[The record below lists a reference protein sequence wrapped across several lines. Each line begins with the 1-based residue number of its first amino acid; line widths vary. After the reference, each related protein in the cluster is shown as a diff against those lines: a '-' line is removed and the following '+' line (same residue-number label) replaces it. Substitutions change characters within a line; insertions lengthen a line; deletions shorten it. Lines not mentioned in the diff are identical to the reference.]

1 METKQVLEGFAIVV
15 CDRGFVYVGDVR
27 MDDSF
32 AIISNARNIR
42 YWGTERGLGQLALEG
57 PTDKTR
63 LDAVGI
69 VRVPAR
75 RRIDRV
81 VVAQVLKRLLL
92 RRFRQPERAKRRKGS
107 KHRSTAHRLASQS
120 ITWDISRAQ
129 RIVNILRDPRT
140 IRR

>member
-1 METKQVLEGFAIVV
+1 METKQILEGFAIIV

-32 AIISNARNIR
+32 AIVSNARNIR

-63 LDAVGI
+63 LDAVGT

-75 RRIDRV
+75 AIINIIDTEAV
-81 VVAQVLKRLLL
+81 KW
-92 RRFRQPERAKRRKGS
+92 PSS
-107 KHRSTAHRLASQS
+107 K
-120 ITWDISRAQ
+120 
-129 RIVNILRDPRT
+129 
-140 IRR
+140 